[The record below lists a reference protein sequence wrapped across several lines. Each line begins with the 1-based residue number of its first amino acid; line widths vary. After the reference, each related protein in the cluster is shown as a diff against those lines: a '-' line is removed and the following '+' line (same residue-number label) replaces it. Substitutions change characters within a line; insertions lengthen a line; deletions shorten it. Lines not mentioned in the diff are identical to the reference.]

1 MRRTSVIL
9 NSAHQKAKMWLLVH
23 RNKVVLLAAAAAGT
37 CYVVK
42 VRRKS
47 ILTTRGATIAVLACW
62 VWACIDQQ
70 QHASIWYSAHS
81 ATCTGVFVGGRYLV
95 RKLSEQQDGQQS
107 AQLRSL
113 R

>member
-62 VWACIDQQ
+62 VWACISSSMHLYGIVHTVLPVQVCLWVD
-70 QHASIWYSAHS
+70 ATLYGSFLSNRTGSRVHS
-81 ATCTGVFVGGRYLV
+81 C
-95 RKLSEQQDGQQS
+95 DP
-107 AQLRSL
+107 
-113 R
+113 